1 MLQQKLSEPE
11 YPIEKKESLK
21 KLKTF
26 DMLVQTDIDY
36 QQQELLYKKD
46 KEIQVLNQLVEIKN
60 IDINNKND
68 KIFQLESEQRKQNG
82 KISQQQSQLDD

>member
-1 MLQQKLSEPE
+1 L
-11 YPIEKKESLK
+11 EKKESLK

-36 QQQELLYKKD
+36 QQLELINKKD

-60 IDINNKND
+60 IEISNKND
-68 KIFQLESEQRKQNG
+68 KIYDLESELK
-82 KISQQQSQLDD
+82 K